1 VRNRLRKMARTLLL
15 FGLCA
20 GSNSRAEAQLPVKG
34 LSLAMGYGVDT
45 TSSPSREIL
54 ALWKGYLTAPSDSLR
69 ARLWSATER
78 FDGKHYDL
86 VGPYVYQGFRHFTVV
101 DVGPA
106 VGLPHTFVIRTLI
119 SAVEDSSRDV
129 RPLAL
134 YRVYATQERGRW
146 VLANAL
152 PRTTRNWQRTTLG
165 KVTFVYP
172 PTHRFDTQLGKASS
186 VFVDSLAHAFGLPEP
201 EPITYYFT
209 DDLQETLRMLGL
221 EFFPLGG
228 DALGGR
234 SNVYV
239 RHVYVGSPVKG
250 ENYLHELA
258 HIMLNPEIA
267 SGTSGV
273 LVEGLMTW
281 TGGSAGQRYE
291 ELVRRLAQ
299 YLLEHPDVTLERILR
314 DPPKRMGTLDV
325 GYVGPAVLCKMVFD
339 RGGLPHL
346 RVLLSAGRDSDTIT
360 RVAAKLLGVPSGSL
374 NSLWRKEC
382 GIR

>member
-1 VRNRLRKMARTLLL
+1 MGRTVLL

-20 GSNSRAEAQLPVKG
+20 GLNSSAEAQLPVR
-34 LSLAMGYGVDT
+34 SLRLALGYGVDT

-54 ALWKGYLTAPSDSLR
+54 TLWKDYLTVPSDSLR

-78 FDGKHYDL
+78 FDGTHYDL
-86 VGPYVYQGFRHFTVV
+86 VGPYVYQGFQHFTVV
-101 DVGPA
+101 DVVPA

-119 SAVEDSSRDV
+119 SAVEDSSQDV

-134 YRVYATQERGRW
+134 YRVYATQEDGRW

-152 PRTTRNWQRTTLG
+152 PRTTRDWQRTTVG

-172 PTHRFDTQLGKASS
+172 QTHRFDTQLGKASS

-239 RHVYVGSPVKG
+239 RHVYVGSSVRG
-250 ENYLHELA
+250 ESYLHELA
-258 HIMLNPEIA
+258 HIILNPEIVP
-267 SGTSGV
+267 GTSGV

-281 TGGSAGQRYE
+281 TGGSAGQRYD
-291 ELVRRLAQ
+291 ELVPRLAQ
-299 YLLEHPDVTLERILR
+299 YLLDHPDLTLERILR
-314 DPPKRMGTLDV
+314 DPPKRVGTLDV

-339 RGGLPHL
+339 RGGLARL
-346 RVLLSAGRDSDTIT
+346 RALLSAGRDPDATLS
-360 RVAAKLLGVPSGSL
+360 AAAQLLGVPSARL